1 MKYIDIPYIYYDEMA
16 RYIKGKG
23 YRIDGIRRSPSQVA
37 NFKGYLDIM
46 YEYIDR
52 WPNVLPTYIKT
63 DMPEEML
70 IEFRDNYMKEM
81 FGDTDKSEDIEDG
94 KDNK

>member
-23 YRIDGIRRSPSQVA
+23 YRTDGIRRSTAQVVT
-37 NFKGYLDIM
+37 FKGYLDIM
-46 YEYIDR
+46 NKYLEKC
-52 WPNVLPTYIKT
+52 PNVLPTHIRT

-70 IEFRDNYMKEM
+70 IEFRDDFMKKM
-81 FGDTDKSEDIEDG
+81 FEDETKDDEDKI
-94 KDNK
+94 N